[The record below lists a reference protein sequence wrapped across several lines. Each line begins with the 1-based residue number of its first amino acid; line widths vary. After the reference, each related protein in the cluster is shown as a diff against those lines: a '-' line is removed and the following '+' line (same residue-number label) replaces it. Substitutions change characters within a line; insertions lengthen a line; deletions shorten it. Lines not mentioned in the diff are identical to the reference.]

1 MVTTL
6 LGMAA
11 AALFPQGSAAEA
23 PAQAPTKAKDA
34 VFEVRAQSG
43 VPIVDFVGQAP
54 LSKDPALQKPVSI
67 TFTNGNLGDVLR
79 TLSKNGLSFI
89 VEETE
94 RARSA
99 RFTLSITNKP
109 LSHVLE
115 AIADVYGGIWS
126 NKNGI
131 YTLKQGGMVFGG
143 ATAIAPKG
151 GMLANPKELKQWQGQ
166 IPPEAMKEIEE
177 AMKMLGKGEMKELPD
192 LEHYNP
198 FMREPG
204 AKNENPFDANELK
217 KAIEEMIKGHK
228 DWKQMES
235 GKLSQKELEELHKE
249 LGQLHK
255 ELALPEGAMK
265 FLMVPELEGKEREE
279 MKQKIQEWVKKGG
292 EGKFELRL
300 EPGKPMPEGEWSVFV
315 DGGGGNF
322 PKLLDS
328 LTPAQLELSKK
339 QGYLTPKDLTD
350 AQKKLLGKQPEG
362 DWMISVSMNGKS
374 LTIKSK

>member
-34 VFEVRAQSG
+34 VFEVRTQSG

-89 VEETE
+89 VEETD
-94 RARSA
+94 RAKSA

-115 AIADVYGGIWS
+115 AIADVYGGSWS

-143 ATAIAPKG
+143 ATAIAPSG
-151 GMLANPKELKQWQGQ
+151 GMFANPKELKEWQGQ

-177 AMKMLGKGEMKELPD
+177 AMKILGKGEMKELPD

-204 AKNENPFDANELK
+204 AKNENPFDANEMK
-217 KAIEEMIKGHK
+217 KAIEEMIKSHK

-279 MKQKIQEWVKKGG
+279 MKQKIQELMKKGG
-292 EGKFELRL
+292 DGKFELRL

-315 DGGGGNF
+315 GGGGNF